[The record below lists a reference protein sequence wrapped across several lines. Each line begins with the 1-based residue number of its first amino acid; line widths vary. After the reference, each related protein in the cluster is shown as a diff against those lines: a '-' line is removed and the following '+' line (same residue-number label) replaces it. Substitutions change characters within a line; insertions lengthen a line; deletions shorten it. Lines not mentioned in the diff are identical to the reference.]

1 MAKEDILL
9 ENRLQDVQ
17 WLCSLS
23 ESELDMLISLKT
35 LLLKRADVIGH
46 PDLASKCNI
55 KMLRVLAFILM
66 EHLRDNLAD
75 SSLIPALDKYL
86 DTSNLSKSIL
96 DQQFEDLSIHDLRKY
111 IDSSKRKRI
120 METLFEDHQAPT
132 QKKKMNNAETSTQTI
147 ID

>member
-55 KMLRVLAFILM
+55 KMLRVL
-66 EHLRDNLAD
+66 D